1 MEEVIK
7 DPLSKHYGH
16 LWYKE
21 EVMRRSVEGH
31 KGRMYKPK
39 GQIEKT
45 PIAAPSPSVSVRCSC
60 GNENLQNVQKLV
72 ADNGRF
78 VECPYKSHRRNEARD
93 KC

>member
-60 GNENLQNVQKLV
+60 GNETLQNVQKLV

-78 VECPYKSHRRNEARD
+78 AECPYKSHRRNEARD